1 MDDTILSANTL
12 PYPLHR
18 RIHSDKVR
26 IHEENGIIMLMPVK
40 EPQIDALPEGFVDD
54 LNAHVGKPVIFG
66 GWEGKVSMSDD
77 FNAPLDDFEEY
88 M

>member
-12 PYPLHR
+12 PAPLHR

-26 IHEENGIIMLMPVK
+26 IHEENGIIMLMPVGDSHAADTTPRPVRRPFDFDCMK
-40 EPQIDALPEGFVDD
+40 GQIR
-54 LNAHVGKPVIFG
+54 
-66 GWEGKVSMSDD
+66 MSDD
-77 FNAPLDDFEEY
+77 FNEPLEDFKEY